1 MGVAKQLILQNTIC
15 FADSV
20 IRSAVKQ
27 QLIDI
32 EQNVL
37 GHIDVI
43 VGVIAEPYFEDCG
56 FSILTDVTKQLIAL

>member
-1 MGVAKQLILQNTIC
+1 VQPQQEYDCEPFTILADKEMGIAKQLILQNTIC

-20 IRSAVKQ
+20 QRAGTNQ

-37 GHIDVI
+37 SHLDVI
-43 VGVIAEPYFEDCG
+43 VGVIAEP
-56 FSILTDVTKQLIAL
+56 